1 MNLPEV
7 KLDAIIGPFEG
18 KVYCNYF
25 FIIMVLSILVLLGTL
40 VSLVMDVFQN
50 KAKSTMVLAFVLLN
64 NFLLY
69 FNVRLVYSMC
79 LNSMA

>member
-1 MNLPEV
+1 MDLSLDNL
-7 KLDAIIGPFEG
+7 LGPFEG

-25 FIIMVLSILVLLGTL
+25 YVIMILALLTLIGAFVTVLMSLMDKGKNFTVLL
-40 VSLVMDVFQN
+40 
-50 KAKSTMVLAFVLLN
+50 FVLLN

-79 LNSMA
+79 LNSM

>member
-1 MNLPEV
+1 MDTV
-7 KLDAIIGPFEG
+7 LDNILGPLSG

-25 FIIMVLSILVLLGTL
+25 YVIMILALLTLLGAIFTLLMSIMDKGKNFTVLL
-40 VSLVMDVFQN
+40 FI
-50 KAKSTMVLAFVLLN
+50 LLN

-79 LNSMA
+79 MNSM